1 MLDECHRQ
9 ISEATGKQQGK
20 IDELNAEIRKLKAM
34 IGKLVVMIEL
44 KVDLA
49 LNMYLNPMDHLFNI
63 S

>member
-1 MLDECHRQ
+1 MDECHRQ

-34 IGKLVVMIEL
+34 IGKLVVMIEF
-44 KVDLA
+44 KDDLA
-49 LNMYLNPMDHLFNI
+49 LNMFLNPMDHLFNI